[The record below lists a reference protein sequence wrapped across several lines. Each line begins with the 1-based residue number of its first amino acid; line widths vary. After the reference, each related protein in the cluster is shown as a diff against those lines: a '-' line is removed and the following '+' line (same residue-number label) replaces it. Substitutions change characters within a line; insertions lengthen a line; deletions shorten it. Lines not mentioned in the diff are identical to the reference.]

1 MSTQEIPTPGVADN
15 AGRQPMTRRSPL
27 QVQRAVLF
35 ALYLREMKTRFGSH
49 KLGYVWVALEP
60 LLHIGALL
68 LIFGLIADRTVP
80 NISFPVFLASGVAP
94 WMLFSNAVTRCMVA
108 ISSNKGLL
116 GFSPVKPIDTV
127 LTRILVELMMFVVVT
142 ALLLAI
148 AWWMGYPVPIVAP
161 LELIALVISLLI
173 FGGSIG
179 MMLAVLTHKRDDIGK
194 FVPTL
199 LRPLYF
205 VSGIFFMLAALP
217 PNIRELALWNPL
229 AHWLDLIRA
238 SIFVHYPSASGS
250 WFVIAACTSVS
261 LLFALMLYR
270 VRRFDLVAS

>member
-1 MSTQEIPTPGVADN
+1 MSTHELPTPDVADN
-15 AGRQPMTRRSPL
+15 SERQSMTRRSPL
-27 QVQRAVLF
+27 QVQGAVLF
-35 ALYLREMKTRFGSH
+35 ALYLREMRTRFGSH

-68 LIFGLIADRTVP
+68 LIFSLLASRAVP

-116 GFSPVKPIDTV
+116 GFSPVKPIDTI
-127 LTRILVELMMFVVVT
+127 LTRMLVELIMFVVVI
-142 ALLLAI
+142 AMLFAI
-148 AWWMGYPVPIVAP
+148 AWWLGYPVPIAAP
-161 LELIALVISLLI
+161 LELTALIISLLI

-179 MMLAVLTHKRDDIGK
+179 MMLAVLTHKREDIGK
-194 FVPTL
+194 FVPAL

-217 PNIRELALWNPL
+217 PNIKALTLWNPL

-238 SIFVHYPSASGS
+238 SVFIHYPPASGS
-250 WFVIAACTSVS
+250 WFVIATCTSVS
-261 LLFALMLYR
+261 LLLALMFYR

>member
-1 MSTQEIPTPGVADN
+1 MSTQEIPTPGVVDKPV
-15 AGRQPMTRRSPL
+15 RQPMKRRSPL
-27 QVQRAVLF
+27 QVQGAVLF

-49 KLGYVWVALEP
+49 KLGYLWVALEP

-68 LIFGLIADRTVP
+68 LIFSLLASRAVP

-94 WMLFSNAVTRCMVA
+94 WMLFSNAVNRCMVA

-116 GFSPVKPIDTV
+116 GFSPVKPIDTI
-127 LTRILVELMMFVVVT
+127 LTRMLVELVMFVVVI
-142 ALLLAI
+142 AVLLAI
-148 AWWMGYPVPIVAP
+148 AWWLGYPVQIAAP
-161 LELIALVISLLI
+161 LELTVLIISLLI

-179 MMLAVLTHKRDDIGK
+179 MMLAVLTHKREDIGK
-194 FVPTL
+194 FVPAL

-205 VSGIFFMLAALP
+205 VSGVFFMLAALP
-217 PNIRELALWNPL
+217 ANIKALALWNPL

-238 SIFVHYPSASGS
+238 SVFVHYPPASGS
-250 WFVIAACTSVS
+250 WFVIAACTSIS
-261 LLFALMLYR
+261 LLFGLMLYR